1 MAAPKNI
8 FGDLFSAVGSPSAD
22 DAFRNALAALQQPAS
37 QKAQAFNM
45 PLNMPPN
52 IPSNMSPNT
61 SSNMSSGIAAQAAAQ
76 VSAEQLERYKLIL
89 EEMRSR
95 LDAPPK
101 MNMPTLGTDIGRRS
115 MLAMRLH
122 VPDHTKLPF
131 HYLSTALTDD
141 KVFVFIIIDG
151 QAVTLS
157 DERAI
162 FPSDALVTQVRLLM
176 P

>member
-1 MAAPKNI
+1 MTTPKSI
-8 FGDLFSAVGSPSAD
+8 FGGLFSAAGLPSAD
-22 DAFRNALAALQQPAS
+22 DAFRNALAPLQQATN

-52 IPSNMSPNT
+52 IPSD
-61 SSNMSSGIAAQAAAQ
+61 MSSGIATQAAAQ
-76 VSAEQLERYKLIL
+76 VSAEQLERYKLLL

-95 LDAPPK
+95 IDGPAK
-101 MNMPTLGTDIGRRS
+101 VNMPTLGTDIGRRS

-122 VPDHTKLPF
+122 VTDHTKLPF
-131 HYLSTALTDD
+131 HYLSTALTND